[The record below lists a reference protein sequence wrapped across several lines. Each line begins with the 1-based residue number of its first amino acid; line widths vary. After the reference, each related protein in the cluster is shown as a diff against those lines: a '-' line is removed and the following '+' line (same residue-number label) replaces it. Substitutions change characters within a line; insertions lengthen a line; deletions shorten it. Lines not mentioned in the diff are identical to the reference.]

1 MASSPNGGLK
11 KNKVAVS
18 EESYIEHDVLI
29 LVGQVAIALIVT
41 VALFSWIG
49 VYGELPLFLIF
60 YLRFIGNRS
69 WRMSILFAVLV
80 PIITFFFF
88 EITPKITLPKGVT

>member
-1 MASSPNGGLK
+1 M
-11 KNKVAVS
+11 
-18 EESYIEHDVLI
+18 LI